1 MRKASGQGKP
11 KKDISSEICEE
22 CHVGKAR
29 VVYMKSRDR
38 FFWGCS
44 NSTLE
49 NKCKGSKAWQKI
61 EVPESLRE
69 EVRNF
74 LQKEDASSSDETS
87 NKKRKTD

>member
-1 MRKASGQGKP
+1 
-11 KKDISSEICEE
+11 
-22 CHVGKAR
+22 
-29 VVYMKSRDR
+29 MKSRDR

-69 EVRNF
+69 EVKNF

-87 NKKRKTD
+87 NKKRKTDQFIPRPILRHPFPFSTMAS